1 MVKKTA
7 SITAMSLFLAGASGF
22 LVSTAIGQDAPA
34 PTRTV
39 VVTIKDGAT
48 GPAGPEGPIGPAGPT
63 GESGAVTC
71 PTGFEVGELVLN
83 HPGGQVT
90 LYGCLK
96 GN

>member
-1 MVKKTA
+1 MKKFISLT
-7 SITAMSLFLAGASGF
+7 SMSLLLAAGSG
-22 LVSTAIGQDAPA
+22 LAVGTAIGQDAPA

-48 GPAGPEGPIGPAGPT
+48 GPPGPAGPAGPEGPV
-63 GESGAVTC
+63 GESGSVAC